1 MREGAEVDGTLQLQH
16 GEVVVSRQI
25 VVLGVVLDLD
35 HVHPE
40 AISLSIGVII
50 MLPQQDLYNTHGF
63 ILPRHI
69 GTIL

>member
-1 MREGAEVDGTLQLQH
+1 MREGAEVDGALQLQH

-40 AISLSIGVII
+40 ALRLSVSVVI
-50 MLPQQDLYNTHGF
+50 MLPQQNL
-63 ILPRHI
+63 RHRNVSGVRI
-69 GTIL
+69 